1 MCRRRRSLFTLARRH
16 RVCRTQEGYL
26 VTWELR
32 RAHADDLDAI
42 MAIETSTFE
51 SDAWSPQNMASELA
65 SPHAYYLVAERD
77 GVEAYAGLF
86 APRGSE
92 QADIQTIAV
101 NASARRQGLGRVLMQ
116 TMIGEARARG
126 ARELFLD
133 VRADNPGAQALY
145 ESLGFEQIAVRAGY
159 YQPDN
164 VDALVMR
171 LHILPAE
178 TRPA

>member
-1 MCRRRRSLFTLARRH
+1 M
-16 RVCRTQEGYL
+16 
-26 VTWELR
+26 TWELR

-42 MAIETSTFE
+42 MGIETTTFE
-51 SDAWSPQNMASELA
+51 NDAWSPQNMAAELA
-65 SPHAYYLVAERD
+65 SRHTYYLVAERV

-101 NASARRQGLGRVLMQ
+101 GESARRQGLGRVLMQ
-116 TMIGEARARG
+116 ALIGEARERG
-126 ARELFLD
+126 AREVFLD
-133 VRADNPGAQALY
+133 VRADNPGAQSLY
-145 ESLGFEQIAVRAGY
+145 LSLGFEQIAVRPGY

-171 LHILPAE
+171 LHVPRAE
-178 TRPA
+178 TVTT